1 MDRNPT
7 GSCNLGVIL
16 TNLQGFLG
24 GASGKKKKKKQTK
37 KQKTCLPMQETQE
50 MWVRSLGGE
59 DSLEKDMATHSSVL
73 A

>member
-1 MDRNPT
+1 MV
-7 GSCNLGVIL
+7 LVV
-16 TNLQGFLG
+16 
-24 GASGKKKKKKQTK
+24 KKKKKQTK